1 MNETARVNF
10 TQAARM
16 AGSTRA
22 TIHRYVNEGKLSV
35 IVEQDGK
42 RVIDVAELE
51 RVFGKLKTPDTVSHD
66 SKKLH
71 SDTPQITAI
80 LQSQIERLE
89 RQIDVLRQERDDERK
104 GRERE
109 RDEQRQ
115 ERERLHSIIEK
126 QTLLL
131 PKPQEE
137 TSPKKPTRRWWHLS

>member
-1 MNETARVNF
+1 MNEKARLNF

-16 AGSTRA
+16 AGTTRA
-22 TIHRYVNEGKLSV
+22 AVHRYVNEGKLSV
-35 IVEQDGK
+35 IAEQDGK

-66 SKKLH
+66 SKTLH
-71 SDTPQITAI
+71 SDTSQITAI
-80 LQSQIERLE
+80 LQAQIERLE
-89 RQIDVLRQERDDERK
+89 RQMDVLHQERDTERQA
-104 GRERE
+104 RERE
-109 RDEQRQ
+109 EAEQRQ

-137 TSPKKPTRRWWHLS
+137 TLPKRQTKRWWHM

>member
-1 MNETARVNF
+1 MNELARVNF
-10 TQAARM
+10 SQAARM

-35 IVEQDGK
+35 IHEQDGK

-66 SKKLH
+66 RQFLH
-71 SDTPQITAI
+71 SDTPQITVI

-89 RQIDVLRQERDDERK
+89 RQMDVLRQERDAERHA
-104 GRERE
+104 RERE

-137 TSPKKPTRRWWHLS
+137 TPPKKRRWWS